1 MIVGEALSH
10 RADLQKRV
18 GQIEDRLQASAL
30 VQDGDKPPE
39 DPEELL
45 TELGS
50 LFDAL
55 QELIAK
61 INLTNAST
69 RLPSGETVT
78 EGLARRDVLA
88 MRQGGLRSVVR
99 AATSDGRQ
107 GLFRYSHS
115 EIRMVRTV
123 SVSEIQT
130 QVDEMA
136 KQQRE
141 LDAELQAHNWTTPLI
156 E

>member
-50 LFDAL
+50 LFDEL

-78 EGLARRDVLA
+78 EGLARRDVLT
-88 MRQGGLRSVVR
+88 MRQGGLRGVVQR
-99 AATSDGRQ
+99 
-107 GLFRYSHS
+107 RY
-115 EIRMVRTV
+115 ERRWPGPVP
-123 SVSEIQT
+123 
-130 QVDEMA
+130 
-136 KQQRE
+136 
-141 LDAELQAHNWTTPLI
+141 LQPLRDPHGANQSR
-156 E
+156 